1 MKVLV
6 IPDVHLKP
14 YMFQHAA
21 ALMHQKIADRVVC
34 LMDLADDWGK
44 EYDVSLY
51 EETYDEAIKF
61 AIKFPD
67 TAWCFGNHDL
77 SYYWHQLETGYSS
90 MASYTVQNY
99 LICVQLF
106 RKIIR
111 SSMYKELIMCF
122 FPMQVY

>member
-44 EYDVSLY
+44 DGIGLWAFLLLLLMLLMLLYGGMLYDRCR
-51 EETYDEAIKF
+51 DI
-61 AIKFPD
+61 
-67 TAWCFGNHDL
+67 
-77 SYYWHQLETGYSS
+77 
-90 MASYTVQNY
+90 
-99 LICVQLF
+99 
-106 RKIIR
+106 
-111 SSMYKELIMCF
+111 
-122 FPMQVY
+122 

>member
-44 EYDVSLY
+44 G
-51 EETYDEAIKF
+51 IRC
-61 AIKFPD
+61 FP
-67 TAWCFGNHDL
+67 
-77 SYYWHQLETGYSS
+77 
-90 MASYTVQNY
+90 V
-99 LICVQLF
+99 
-106 RKIIR
+106 
-111 SSMYKELIMCF
+111 
-122 FPMQVY
+122 

>member
-90 MASYTVQNY
+90 MASYTVQKN
-99 LICVQLF
+99 
-106 RKIIR
+106 
-111 SSMYKELIMCF
+111 
-122 FPMQVY
+122 

>member
-44 EYDVSLY
+44 E
-51 EETYDEAIKF
+51 
-61 AIKFPD
+61 
-67 TAWCFGNHDL
+67 
-77 SYYWHQLETGYSS
+77 
-90 MASYTVQNY
+90 
-99 LICVQLF
+99 
-106 RKIIR
+106 
-111 SSMYKELIMCF
+111 
-122 FPMQVY
+122 

>member
-51 EETYDEAIKF
+51 EETYDRILY
-61 AIKFPD
+61 ISLCRPI
-67 TAWCFGNHDL
+67 L
-77 SYYWHQLETGYSS
+77 Q
-90 MASYTVQNY
+90 
-99 LICVQLF
+99 
-106 RKIIR
+106 
-111 SSMYKELIMCF
+111 
-122 FPMQVY
+122 